1 MKCYGT
7 VVMKCIKSIKT
18 KANKKTY
25 PCRKIDTTATG
36 LCLIETA
43 HKPCRN
49 KTGSIKEG
57 ES

>member
-1 MKCYGT
+1 
-7 VVMKCIKSIKT
+7 MKCIKSIKT

-57 ES
+57 EAK